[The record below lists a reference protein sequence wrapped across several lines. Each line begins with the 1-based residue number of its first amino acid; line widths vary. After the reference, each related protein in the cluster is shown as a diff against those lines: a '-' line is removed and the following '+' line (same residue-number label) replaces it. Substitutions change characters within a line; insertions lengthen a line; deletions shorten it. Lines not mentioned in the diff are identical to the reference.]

1 MYTTYTLVTYLS
13 IALFWLVS
21 PLFSITAPLTGLL
34 QLITLFLLHCS
45 LSIALCICTA
55 YYDTVEFKILS
66 SKKKSSEEEKKRKRN
81 DVTRVPSRYS
91 AQW

>member
-66 SKKKSSEEEKKRKRN
+66 SKKKNRAKKKRKEKGMM
-81 DVTRVPSRYS
+81 
-91 AQW
+91 